1 MKFHPVEGLS
11 FHCNF
16 TITSNVV
23 QESAACKRTI
33 KCFHFWCRDECYAK
47 NYGTGGTEN
56 SGDVHL
62 NRESNLDLI
71 KWLWSLINALFF
83 WINHSASKV
92 FRLSASKVC
101 CYESY
106 VKVLISQNSYWF
118 SGFQDDKTRMR
129 IEFNVKKTA

>member
-16 TITSNVV
+16 TINSNAVPK
-23 QESAACKRTI
+23 QAACKWTI
-33 KCFHFWCRDECYAK
+33 KCFYFWCRDDCSAK

-56 SGDVHL
+56 SGDVHR

-71 KWLWSLINALFF
+71 KWLWSLINSLFF

-106 VKVLISQNSYWF
+106 VKVLISENSCWF

-129 IEFNVKKTA
+129 IEFNVNKTA